1 VVVTFPSERVMSA
14 LAPILEPA
22 PPIQPQSAVPIET
35 SPSSARKPDWRKRL
49 FGASS

>member
-1 VVVTFPSERVMSA
+1 VTFPSERVMSA

-22 PPIQPQSAVPIET
+22 PPIQPKSPAVAES
-35 SPSSARKPDWRKRL
+35 SPPVEKPDWRKRL